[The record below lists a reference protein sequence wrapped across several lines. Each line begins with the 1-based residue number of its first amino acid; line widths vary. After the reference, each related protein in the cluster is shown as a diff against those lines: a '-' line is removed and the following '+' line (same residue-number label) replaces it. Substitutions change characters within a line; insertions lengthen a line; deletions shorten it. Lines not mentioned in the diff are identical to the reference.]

1 VWQHNHDD
9 PACSPFNQPEYTE
22 DPGGYWDWADKC
34 ITWTDEIDVGPDIPP
49 IPCKPRIWTD
59 LRGNCW
65 KIVCTEYGPWT
76 ESCGRNWG
84 PLPPDSIKLLA
95 VGFGK
100 EGIEVKVGR
109 DCGIETQ
116 VIPGGTVPISK
127 VAFALM
133 ADAELPTAQLAELDA
148 DYWDRMQPPATSK
161 GAAAD

>member
-1 VWQHNHDD
+1 MNGVLW
-9 PACSPFNQPEYTE
+9 PE
-22 DPGGYWDWADKC
+22 
-34 ITWTDEIDVGPDIPP
+34 
-49 IPCKPRIWTD
+49 
-59 LRGNCW
+59 L
-65 KIVCTEYGPWT
+65 
-76 ESCGRNWG
+76 G
-84 PLPPDSIKLLA
+84 PLPPDTIKLLA

-116 VIPGGTVPISK
+116 VIPGGKVPISK

-148 DYWDRMQPPATSK
+148 DYWERMQPPATSK